1 MTITYAIGDIH
12 GHLDKLR
19 LAHELIAQDRAQN
32 GSPDTPVIHLG
43 DLIDRGPDSRG
54 VIDALM
60 QGQAAGEPWAVIK
73 GNHDRMLLGFLA
85 DPHTPDP
92 GLSRPLPYTWK
103 NIGGNTTLASYG
115 VDVAEDRPLDDIHA
129 DALLAVPQSHRDW
142 IAGLPLYQRRGE
154 ALFVHAG
161 IRPGV
166 ALADQNEEDL
176 LWIRQPFHD
185 ETGDH
190 GFLVV
195 HGHTP
200 VDEATHYGNRLNL
213 DTRAGYG
220 GPVTAAVIEGRAAW
234 ALTTEGRVPLRPAQ

>member
-19 LAHELIAQDRAQN
+19 LAHDLIAQDRARN
-32 GSPDTPVIHLG
+32 GESTTPVIHLG

-54 VIDALM
+54 VIGLLM
-60 QGQAAGEPWAVIK
+60 QGQAAGEPWQVIK

-103 NIGGNTTLASYG
+103 NIGGHTTLASYG
-115 VDVAEDRPLDDIHA
+115 VDVDESRPLDDIHA
-129 DALLAVPQSHRDW
+129 DAALAVPQSHQDW
-142 IAGLPLYQRRGE
+142 IAALPLYHQRGD

-161 IRPGV
+161 LRPGI
-166 ALADQNEEDL
+166 ALAEQSEEDL

-185 ETGDH
+185 DLRDH
-190 GFLVV
+190 GALVV

-220 GPVTAAVIEGRAAW
+220 GPVTAAVIEGRHAW
-234 ALTTEGRVPLRPAQ
+234 QLTPSGRVPLRPVP